1 MGPPAITM
9 GFCQPVGRFRNL
21 WHRWF
26 AEKIHAMVCMH
37 NKIYYL
43 RAPMRKEETVDHNI
57 KSAWHAIA
65 RMYNQQA
72 SKYHVTTSIGFVLLN
87 IHSEEGTPATKIAP
101 LMGLEARSLTR
112 MLKTM
117 EEKKL
122 IYRMPDQIDKRSVR
136 IYLTEV
142 GKQKKELSRASVL
155 LFNNRV
161 RELIPESKLR
171 VFFEV
176 INEINQLATNEKFD
190 PSMFKV
196 SKKS

>member
-1 MGPPAITM
+1 
-9 GFCQPVGRFRNL
+9 
-21 WHRWF
+21 
-26 AEKIHAMVCMH
+26 MH

-43 RAPMRKEETVDHNI
+43 RPPMRKEETVDHNI

-72 SKYHVTTSIGFVLLN
+72 SKYEITSSIGFVLLN
-87 IHSEEGTPATKIAP
+87 IHSEEGMPATKIAP

-122 IYRMPDQIDKRSVR
+122 IYRVPDLIDKRSVR
-136 IYLTEV
+136 IYLTDL
-142 GKQKKELSRASVL
+142 GKSKKELSRASVL

-161 RELIPESKLR
+161 RELIPDSKLNI
-171 VFFEV
+171 FFEV
-176 INEINQLATNEKFD
+176 VNEITQLATNEKFD
-190 PSMFKV
+190 PSMFQ
-196 SKKS
+196 KKTIGNP